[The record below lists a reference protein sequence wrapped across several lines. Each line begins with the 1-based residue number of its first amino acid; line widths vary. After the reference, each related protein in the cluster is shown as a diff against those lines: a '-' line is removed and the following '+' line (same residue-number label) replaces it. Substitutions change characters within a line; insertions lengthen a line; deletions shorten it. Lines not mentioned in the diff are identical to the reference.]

1 MQCIPNY
8 GTPFELTPTP
18 HTPPTTP
25 LAPRTTTRPITSNA
39 LLLRVVT
46 VINPFGQADP
56 SGLSVIVIFILD
68 FGKEN
73 HLAGGTTESES
84 LQRVLALVWVH
95 SFSSF

>member
-1 MQCIPNY
+1 MIVIKCNVFQITGHRLNSHPHR
-8 GTPFELTPTP
+8 TPRSTTPLAP
-18 HTPPTTP
+18 LAP

-73 HLAGGTTESES
+73 
-84 LQRVLALVWVH
+84 WWYY
-95 SFSSF
+95 